1 MRLSPAL
8 LALVAGAG
16 LALLA
21 ACQSDPAPVAATDT
35 PGADASNPAASTDS
49 IPTDAIRTDT
59 SSVDFDQPVRLVA
72 LENGDR
78 ACYLTVQADGEP
90 ERTDLAEFGLC
101 ERTDLVGQRVA
112 LTVTP
117 SRIMAESCQGDPECR
132 ATEPVNLVTGMDP
145 AEIAMPPGTPDI

>member
-8 LALVAGAG
+8 LALVAG
-16 LALLA
+16 LAVS
-21 ACQSDPAPVAATDT
+21 ACQPDPAP
-35 PGADASNPAASTDS
+35 GAGAPPPEGDAERNPAASTDS

-59 SSVDFDQPVRLVA
+59 SSVDFDRPVRLVA
-72 LENGDR
+72 MENGDR
-78 ACYLTVQADGEP
+78 ACYLTVQPDGGP

-117 SRIMAESCQGDPECR
+117 SRIMAASCGGDPECR
-132 ATEPVNLVTGMDP
+132 ETEPVNLVTGMDL
-145 AEIAMPPGTPDI
+145 AEMVMPPGTPDI